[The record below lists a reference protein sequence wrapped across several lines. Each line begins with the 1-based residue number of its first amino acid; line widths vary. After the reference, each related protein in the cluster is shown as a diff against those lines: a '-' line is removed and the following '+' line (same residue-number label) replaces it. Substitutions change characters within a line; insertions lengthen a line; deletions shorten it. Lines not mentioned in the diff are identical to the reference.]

1 MPMNTMPMMM
11 PSAPFSVKNDAT
23 PAATYT
29 IANTPSFV
37 GDDGRRPTCPKGR
50 LGSGRWNGPTRSG
63 KAERRA
69 RRDGGGVADFFG
81 VTRPLGLRLSFATTA
96 TVLRAT

>member
-1 MPMNTMPMMM
+1 MPMNTMPMMI
-11 PSAPFSVKNDAT
+11 PSAPFNAKNDAT

-29 IANTPSFV
+29 TAKTASFV

-63 KAERRA
+63 NAERRERLA
-69 RRDGGGVADFFG
+69 GGEADFFG
-81 VTRPLGLRLSFATTA
+81 VTRPGLRLSFATTA